1 MKASNMNAVKFIVIV
16 LVALA
21 LRMAAVVVCG
31 GDPVAGVHQY
41 REIVAACKVFPFALG
56 MLAMAYGA
64 LLAVY
69 LTFRRY
75 WAGRPAQQGLVFG
88 SLFGLIW
95 VVGMIE
101 GSLVLATFL
110 KHEIIFGLCE
120 VPPILS
126 VGLLGGLLFRS
137 ANEDTPTPVASGLM
151 DGLYTSIAIVLSFL
165 AGRYLSY
172 SVINVESAFLKLPA
186 ETFLWTLAMG
196 MTVGVLYQFCG
207 RTLPGSPLVK
217 GLLFSFVVF
226 GIDWMLFTQV
236 VPVLFYVTPFEWFRS
251 FVVRVLMDCVFI
263 AMGVAISSGTQ
274 REYCRQESR
283 CHEGLSEEMNS

>member
-1 MKASNMNAVKFIVIV
+1 
-16 LVALA
+16 
-21 LRMAAVVVCG
+21 
-31 GDPVAGVHQY
+31 
-41 REIVAACKVFPFALG
+41 
-56 MLAMAYGA
+56 
-64 LLAVY
+64 
-69 LTFRRY
+69 
-75 WAGRPAQQGLVFG
+75 
-88 SLFGLIW
+88 
-95 VVGMIE
+95 
-101 GSLVLATFL
+101 
-110 KHEIIFGLCE
+110 
-120 VPPILS
+120 
-126 VGLLGGLLFRS
+126 
-137 ANEDTPTPVASGLM
+137 
-151 DGLYTSIAIVLSFL
+151 LYTSIAIVLSFL

>member
-101 GSLVLATFL
+101 GSLVLATSL
-110 KHEIIFGLCE
+110 KHVWSLRGAAYPERGAAGRFALPLCKRGYSDARCFGTNGWIVYLHSHCPVIFGGSISFLFRDQCG
-120 VPPILS
+120 
-126 VGLLGGLLFRS
+126 VGLP
-137 ANEDTPTPVASGLM
+137 ETPRRNLSLDAR
-151 DGLYTSIAIVLSFL
+151 DGDDRRGTVSVLRKNFARISSRERFAL
-165 AGRYLSY
+165 
-172 SVINVESAFLKLPA
+172 
-186 ETFLWTLAMG
+186 
-196 MTVGVLYQFCG
+196 QFC
-207 RTLPGSPLVK
+207 R
-217 GLLFSFVVF
+217 
-226 GIDWMLFTQV
+226 IW
-236 VPVLFYVTPFEWFRS
+236 
-251 FVVRVLMDCVFI
+251 
-263 AMGVAISSGTQ
+263 
-274 REYCRQESR
+274 
-283 CHEGLSEEMNS
+283 N